1 VTEGNCGFGAG
12 LRPLPVRCCLHAFT
26 CMKPCLRATGLPLL
40 MYGWVSC
47 NTFHLPSRQNGFII
61 AGGAIFHRDI
71 TFSNDELSSVC
82 ARFRTQVGGVHK
94 RPLVPKMSA
103 ALAFPRRRQR
113 LGRIAEH
120 IVVSAAAATA
130 TIMPTDDSAPVA
142 IGQNEV
148 EAARDEYKEG
158 LKGRPRVEL
167 DVAAW
172 SATELIQRGL
182 ALGASA
188 AAIDVCVDSTD
199 SVARLVKLVR
209 SLEPPPPQSVTAD
222 DLTVPNTT
230 PVAELVERLNTYG
243 AVIIENAADEA
254 TIAEVEGALAAVEAF
269 DQPQEGGMLG
279 RMWMDSLVKA
289 PAVAKLVTHP
299 LVLETGKQL
308 LGPLW

>member
-1 VTEGNCGFGAG
+1 
-12 LRPLPVRCCLHAFT
+12 
-26 CMKPCLRATGLPLL
+26 
-40 MYGWVSC
+40 
-47 NTFHLPSRQNGFII
+47 
-61 AGGAIFHRDI
+61 
-71 TFSNDELSSVC
+71 
-82 ARFRTQVGGVHK
+82 
-94 RPLVPKMSA
+94 MSA

-130 TIMPTDDSAPVA
+130 TTTMPTDDSAPVA